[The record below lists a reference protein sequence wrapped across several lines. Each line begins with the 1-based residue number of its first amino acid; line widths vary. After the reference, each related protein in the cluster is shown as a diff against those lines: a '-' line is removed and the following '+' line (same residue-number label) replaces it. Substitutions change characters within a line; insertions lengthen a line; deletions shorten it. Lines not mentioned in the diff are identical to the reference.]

1 MPLSDLPRLTAA
13 FAVDGWNVRSH
24 ATTGADKLGIVA
36 EHRCAVINEDPLKPK
51 TAYFLEG
58 LHYDMGYLLGIL
70 AEPVIA
76 RMTTGFVHGMIWDLI
91 VWHPRPSDDPAE
103 LEIVRRIKDTLGG
116 TIGDLMKAGCR
127 AMKPDI
133 PSEYLDELRGI
144 REGCVAANAAT
155 EVTFDDL
162 LVLNFGIDWFM
173 ANVYTLFGLTR
184 KLRRAVRR
192 GLAGIQPPGACNGF
206 ALFNGAAANGGF
218 LFGRDFM
225 FPTGGVFEDTA
236 CLIIQ
241 KPDPVSGEERRP
253 FVSLT
258 APGLI
263 GSIVGMNDRHVAI
276 GVDIAPAAAADPK
289 RPGFNSLPLN
299 RYTVEKGDSAARA
312 ADVIVGA
319 RRGVPWIYI
328 IADGTNDR
336 ACVVEATRYDDANID
351 YWKFPPCSLKRRC
364 FGRRRYLPS
373 RRFLRDHKT
382 ADQRHGVMIRWE
394 NYAYDPAYL
403 DFNKRLCRRFHRSF
417 PGGADDKDGF
427 INETYADG
435 NCPYWYYF
443 APQREAKDNVVLTT
457 NHFVIPEIRYAS
469 MTPWIAL
476 LFGKLAQDSQWRYD
490 ALNKLILDGLETARL
505 AGRTGIDPQEAREI
519 LRFLDPTGTYG
530 DYYGAG
536 KEVIEGAQSLC
547 DLKAG
552 TIESHYGY
560 YVDRWVKLTLGNYI

>member
-1 MPLSDLPRLTAA
+1 FAA
-13 FAVDGWNVRSH
+13 DGWNVRSH
-24 ATTGADKLGIVA
+24 ATTGVDKLGIVA
-36 EHRCAVINEDPLKPK
+36 EHQCAIINEDPLKPK
-51 TAYFLEG
+51 KAYFLEG
-58 LHYDMGYLLGIL
+58 PHYDMGYLLGTL

-76 RMTTGFVHGMIWDLI
+76 RMTSQFVHGMIWDLI

-394 NYAYDPAYL
+394 DYAYDPAYL
-403 DFNKRLCRRFHRSF
+403 
-417 PGGADDKDGF
+417 
-427 INETYADG
+427 
-435 NCPYWYYF
+435 
-443 APQREAKDNVVLTT
+443 
-457 NHFVIPEIRYAS
+457 IPEIRYAS